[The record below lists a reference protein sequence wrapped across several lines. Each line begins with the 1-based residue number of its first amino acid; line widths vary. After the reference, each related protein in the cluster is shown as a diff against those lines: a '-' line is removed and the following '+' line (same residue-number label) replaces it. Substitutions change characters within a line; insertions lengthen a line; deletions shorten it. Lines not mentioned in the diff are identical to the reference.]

1 MSSLR
6 GLNKYIIE
14 QMNYNV
20 LSFPNLSIYPNKTF
34 NELNKKKK
42 EYFAWNIKK
51 FMVYLLLKRKL
62 KILIHENFTPTILV

>member
-42 EYFAWNIKK
+42 EYFA
-51 FMVYLLLKRKL
+51 
-62 KILIHENFTPTILV
+62 